1 MARKIVNRKEL
12 KAAAEAALA
21 KSTPSTRKA
30 SAELP
35 PVDPTFRVLKLDD
48 GLLNTYF
55 SWCPVARMPAVAPN
69 CTDPMACGQL
79 HLRMQR
85 LAGLRHLWDL
95 VGKSGWLIIEGLW
108 LDSEPCEQYL
118 LFSAH
123 IARGTAPGKAVV
135 PIHLWQLWQPSY
147 KPRFVWRPN
156 GMPEPSEAMRAAL
169 ESTLKQHLTAST
181 KDWVDRVHAASRT
194 NVESRI
200 EALNRRIA
208 ELDEHRRL
216 NRKTTRTGDEQ
227 VKAMRHQ
234 LLEAEQQVADLSASL
249 SSLQR
254 PTPPVVRQRLCE
266 VQWFVQAPEPHPDP
280 LYARLEGPSR

>member
-1 MARKIVNRKEL
+1 MTSKRN
-12 KAAAEAALA
+12 
-21 KSTPSTRKA
+21 S
-30 SAELP
+30 SAEVP

-55 SWCPVARMPAVAPN
+55 SWCPAARRPAVSPG
-69 CTDPMACGQL
+69 CTDPIARGHL

-95 VGKSGWLIIEGLW
+95 VDKSGWLIMEGLW
-108 LDSEPCEQYL
+108 LDSEPREEYL

-123 IARGTAPGKAVV
+123 IARGTAAGKAVV

-147 KPRFVWRPN
+147 KPRFVWRPH
-156 GMPEPSEAMRAAL
+156 GMTEPSEGMRTAL
-169 ESTLKQHLTAST
+169 ASTLEQHLTAST
-181 KDWVDRVHAASRT
+181 KEWVDRAHAASRT
-194 NVESRI
+194 DIESRI
-200 EALNRRIA
+200 EELNRRIA

-216 NRKTTRTGDEQ
+216 NRKTTRSGDEQ
-227 VKAMRHQ
+227 VKAMRRE

-249 SSLQR
+249 ASLQR

-266 VQWFVQAPEPHPDP
+266 VQWFVQAPEPNPV
-280 LYARLEGPSR
+280 